1 MGRQKQIDTSMY
13 FCPYA
18 GCSNQGKVGTDNQII
33 GAGCYGKDQIQLLK
47 CKVCGRTFSKR
58 RGTPLFNLK
67 ASEET
72 FYDVIA
78 CLVEGNGIRA
88 TARIKKVDKDTVAA
102 WLDKASQHVE
112 AVSRYLMVNLHF
124 EEAQLDEFWSFVK
137 KKKPTA
143 QPWRSSRRSTAT
155 TGCG

>member
-1 MGRQKQIDTSMY
+1 MGGKKRIDTSMY

-18 GCSNQGKVGTDNQII
+18 DCSNHGNVGPDNQII
-33 GAGCYGKDQIQLLK
+33 GAGCYGKQKTQLLK
-47 CKVCGRTFSKR
+47 CKVCDRTFSER
-58 RGTPLFNLK
+58 RGTPLFNMK

-78 CLVEGNGIRA
+78 CLAEGSGIRA
-88 TARIKKVDKDTVAA
+88 TGRIKKVDKDTVAA
-102 WLDKASQHVE
+102 WLDKASQHAE

-137 KKKPTA
+137 NKKHTA
-143 QPWRSSRRSTAT
+143 RPWRSSRPHTAT
-155 TGCG
+155 TGSG